1 MKEKGR
7 VLMTFLI
14 SVLFLVAIVLYD
26 KRKTQQAKKRADSE
40 SRKRIAQFNNYM
52 KKLKNIQGDK

>member
-1 MKEKGR
+1 
-7 VLMTFLI
+7 MTFLI

-26 KRKTQQAKKRADSE
+26 KHKTQQAKKRADSE